1 MYLYRTAV
9 RIVDG
14 YNATPASPLFTA
26 KVFRTTPPNDKF
38 DAIDIEFYVGGN
50 LYFARTFA
58 VAEAL
63 ASISAVKVVGGGD
76 TVSAIS
82 QAGLAEKF
90 DHLST
95 GGGAALE
102 YLENGS
108 LPGIEILKAPYR
120 ASSPD
125 LI

>member
-14 YNATPASPLFTA
+14 FNATPASPLFTA

-58 VAEAL
+58 VAE
-63 ASISAVKVVGGGD
+63 GD
-76 TVSAIS
+76 DLYFLRV
-82 QAGLAEKF
+82 
-90 DHLST
+90 
-95 GGGAALE
+95 
-102 YLENGS
+102 
-108 LPGIEILKAPYR
+108 EILDYLLECEADALPKAEHLAR
-120 ASSPD
+120 VAC
-125 LI
+125 